1 MGKRLAFRLEGYCR
15 TSVHLHLRLSS
26 FSVCMV
32 IDMAPREDWH
42 LDKRVPIGIIIAILS
57 QTLFFTYIGTQWKTV
72 TDNRI
77 NSLEK
82 YQAAT
87 ENQKDRILVLE
98 QSIMRVRED
107 LAEIKDL
114 LRSQKTGQL
123 TAPVE

>member
-1 MGKRLAFRLEGYCR
+1 
-15 TSVHLHLRLSS
+15 
-26 FSVCMV
+26 MV

-107 LAEIKDL
+107 LAEIKDM

-123 TAPVE
+123 TDPVE

>member
-1 MGKRLAFRLEGYCR
+1 
-15 TSVHLHLRLSS
+15 
-26 FSVCMV
+26 MV
-32 IDMAPREDWH
+32 TDMASQEDWH
-42 LDKRVPIGIIIAILS
+42 LDKRVPIAIIVALIA
-57 QTLFFTYIGTQWKTV
+57 QTLFFTYIGTEWKTV

-98 QSIMRVRED
+98 QNIMRVRED

-114 LRSQKTGQL
+114 LRAQKSGQL
-123 TAPVE
+123 ITPSE

>member
-1 MGKRLAFRLEGYCR
+1 
-15 TSVHLHLRLSS
+15 
-26 FSVCMV
+26 MV
-32 IDMAPREDWH
+32 IDMAPRDEWH
-42 LDKRVPIGIIIAILS
+42 MDKRVPIGIIAALVV
-57 QTLFFTYIGTQWKTV
+57 QTVVYTYIGTEWKTV

-98 QSIMRVRED
+98 QNIMRVRED

-114 LRSQKTGQL
+114 LRAQKTGIQL
-123 TAPVE
+123 RPAD